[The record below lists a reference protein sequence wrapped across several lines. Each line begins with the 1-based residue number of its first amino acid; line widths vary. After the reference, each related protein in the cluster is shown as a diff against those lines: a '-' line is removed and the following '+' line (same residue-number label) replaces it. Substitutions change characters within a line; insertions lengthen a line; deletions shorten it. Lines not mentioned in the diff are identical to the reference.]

1 MVCATLGHQSLTP
14 YAKGFSAF
22 HAFIS
27 LLVVAF
33 TIIGTSSY
41 SNRAAANYRVPWAT
55 VKFDQEHTDD
65 NGVVHQQKVFVDY
78 GLRSFTWSTKIDD
91 KMTVMTGMADVGEP
105 ISNPD
110 PAAVGVSPAC
120 PAVKNPEVILYKDCA
135 IAECW
140 NPAPGNPLNAAIV
153 EQCTVCKKAGTNSV
167 SALIVAIVFAV
178 IAVIAF
184 FMRTCNDGTLGKD
197 LSIIAVL
204 VSFAFLIAGYASAKP
219 CKDAIHTV
227 FDIFKMA
234 PGMSDVAVTFGHG
247 IKFVTAA
254 WALLLWLIP
263 FALLVPVPQVHEHAP
278 VGTVAKV

>member
-22 HAFIS
+22 HAFLS
-27 LLVVAF
+27 LIVVAF
-33 TIIGTSSY
+33 TIIGTASY

-55 VKFDQEHTDD
+55 VKFTTQHTDP
-65 NGVVHQQKVFVDY
+65 NTAEVHDVKNMIDY
-78 GLRSFTWSTKIDD
+78 GLRSFTYSAKDGNEFAVLTG
-91 KMTVMTGMADVGEP
+91 TVPGM
-105 ISNPD
+105 SNPD
-110 PAAVGVSPAC
+110 PATNPAC
-120 PAVKNPEVILYKDCA
+120 PTVKNPEVILYKDCA
-135 IAECW
+135 IAACW
-140 NPAPGNPLNAAIV
+140 NTLNDPIDAALV

-178 IAVIAF
+178 IAVVAF

-197 LSIIAVL
+197 LSIISVL

-219 CKDAIHTV
+219 CKDAIHVTADLMKV
-227 FDIFKMA
+227 VI
-234 PGMSDVAVTFGHG
+234 PDVAVTFGVG

-263 FALLVPVPQVHEHAP
+263 FSLLVPVPQVHEHAP
-278 VGTVAKV
+278 VGKV

>member
-22 HAFIS
+22 HAFLS
-27 LLVVAF
+27 LIVVAF
-33 TIIGTSSY
+33 TIIGTASY

-55 VKFDQEHTDD
+55 VKLTTEHNDASGTHNVDTMI
-65 NGVVHQQKVFVDY
+65 DY
-78 GLRSFTWSTKIDD
+78 GLRSFTWSSKEGK
-91 KMTVMTGMADVGEP
+91 KMTVLTGSTTILPFV
-105 ISNPD
+105 SNPD
-110 PAAVGVSPAC
+110 PANNPAC
-120 PAVKNPEVILYKDCA
+120 PAVKNPEVVLYKDCA
-135 IAECW
+135 ISACW
-140 NPAPGNPLNAAIV
+140 NPTNSKEGAAIV
-153 EQCTVCKKAGTNSV
+153 DQCTVCKKAGTNSV

-184 FMRTCNDGTLGKD
+184 LMRTCSDGTLGKD

-219 CKDAIHTV
+219 CKDSIQATA
-227 FDIFKMA
+227 DAMKA
-234 PGMSDVAVTFGHG
+234 LYPNPAVTFGVG

-278 VGTVAKV
+278 VGKV